1 MSFST
6 LDVMQL
12 TKISN
17 IYGLPYKLFYFYT
30 IQLSASLLDV
40 NSFSPNLTR
49 TIPLPCQQLFLFH
62 SPPLGLM
69 YGEEFHTLCQ
79 NQSLKLSWCFQTN
92 PVQGY
97 ITITVCMY
105 LLNEIKRNN
114 LPSYLYNMYRYSISD
129 QHLKKTCSVSFKMPI
144 CRSTRYFYS
153 QKQDCRQPGEPAK
166 S

>member
-1 MSFST
+1 
-6 LDVMQL
+6 
-12 TKISN
+12 
-17 IYGLPYKLFYFYT
+17 
-30 IQLSASLLDV
+30 
-40 NSFSPNLTR
+40 
-49 TIPLPCQQLFLFH
+49 
-62 SPPLGLM
+62 M

-79 NQSLKLSWCFQTN
+79 NQSLKLCWCFQTN

-166 S
+166 SWCWYVRFIDVSNIRHTLAVRSSSIPVHCFNLDLAERAVHTYCLSDN

>member
-1 MSFST
+1 
-6 LDVMQL
+6 
-12 TKISN
+12 
-17 IYGLPYKLFYFYT
+17 
-30 IQLSASLLDV
+30 
-40 NSFSPNLTR
+40 
-49 TIPLPCQQLFLFH
+49 
-62 SPPLGLM
+62 M

-129 QHLKKTCSVSFKMPI
+129 QHLKKTYSVSFKMPI
-144 CRSTRYFYS
+144 WRSTRYFYS

-166 S
+166 SWCWYVRFIDVSNIRHTLAVRSSSIPVHCFNLDLAERAVHTYCLSDN